1 MQLIKERENDIE
13 YDLNIGY
20 PNSKLSHQQ
29 RKRIVLDRLIQSSH
43 WKLIMHRSHAVF
55 Y

>member
-1 MQLIKERENDIE
+1 MQLIKEHENDIE
-13 YDLNIGY
+13 HDLNIRY
-20 PNSKLSHQQ
+20 PNYKLSYQQ
-29 RKRIVLDRLIQSSH
+29 RKRIVLDILIQSSH